1 MDNNQAIKVMRRQ
14 PAEAIQWLGDLDN
27 YIAIGNFLR
36 PRVSYAMYNKGGIRD
51 ILSMAYTDKSGN
63 HNIEVPFGTW
73 LVFENGILQF
83 FNPKEFEGTFRVFHT
98 KEELREETGSIMAT
112 ELARKLNAAVEDCGD
127 HPVINSLTMPVPGG
141 DGFSYVVYHRGDD
154 HFELE

>member
-1 MDNNQAIKVMRRQ
+1 MASVHFSLGENMG
-14 PAEAIQWLGDLDN
+14 GDLDN
-27 YIAIGNFLR
+27 YYAVANFLR
-36 PRVSYAMYNKGGIRD
+36 PRVSYAMYVKGGIRD

-63 HNIEVPFGTW
+63 HNIKVPLGTW
-73 LVFENGILQF
+73 LVFEEGILQF
-83 FNPKEFEGTFRVFHT
+83 FDPVSFNRTFRVFHT
-98 KEELREETGSIMAT
+98 KEELREETDSIMAT
-112 ELARKLNAAVEDCGD
+112 ELARKLNAAVEAIGD